1 MLQESKAIFTQ
12 IKTILEG
19 KASVTLFSEFLR
31 RNNKTDLIVL
41 KTTKVG
47 PQNTMATSQ
56 QGAYTGAYLG
66 KTRVSLFDVPHG
78 PHPSKCF
85 YALGDDF

>member
-1 MLQESKAIFTQ
+1 MLQESQVIFTQ

-19 KASVTLFSEFLR
+19 KTSVTLFSEFLR

-47 PQNTMATSQ
+47 PQDTIATSQ

-66 KTRVSLFDVPHG
+66 KTRVSLFDVSHSPHA
-78 PHPSKCF
+78 SKCF
-85 YALGDDF
+85 HALGDNL